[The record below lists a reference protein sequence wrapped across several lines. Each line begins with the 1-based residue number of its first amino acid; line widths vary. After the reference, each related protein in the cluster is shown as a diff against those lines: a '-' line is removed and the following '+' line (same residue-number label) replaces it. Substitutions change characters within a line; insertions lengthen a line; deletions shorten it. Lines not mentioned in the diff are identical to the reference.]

1 MASYRKFGS
10 FTSSQNPEELSN
22 RVKGVILALSSVIIF
37 LGSKF
42 FNITLTGDD
51 VVSIATQISAVVG
64 AVWTIYGAG
73 LALVS
78 KWTEVRK

>member
-1 MASYRKFGS
+1 MTYKRFGAFS
-10 FTSSQNPEELSN
+10 SSQNPEELSN
-22 RVKGVILALSSVIIF
+22 RVKGAILTLSSVIIF

-42 FNITLTGDD
+42 FGINLTGDD
-51 VVSIATQISAVVG
+51 IVSVATQLSAIAG
-64 AVWTIYGAG
+64 AIRIIYGAG